1 LDLPEYFEFLVSISS
16 SFLFLVVRDGM
27 SFSEVS
33 KPTLSLTS
41 MTPLRAGPTHADGTK
56 RFIVGYLSGLDPW
69 NLEIETFPRNAGDQ
83 DINRF

>member
-1 LDLPEYFEFLVSISS
+1 
-16 SFLFLVVRDGM
+16 
-27 SFSEVS
+27 
-33 KPTLSLTS
+33 